1 MMQFRHR
8 LVTVIAEKV
17 DETWTPTLSIL
28 GASGAVKNT
37 PLLSQHLVLKLVS
50 FMVAPVYLAQ

>member
-8 LVTVIAEKV
+8 FVTVIAEKV
-17 DETWTPTLSIL
+17 DEIWTPTLSIL

-37 PLLSQHLVLKLVS
+37 PLLSEHLVLKLVS
-50 FMVAPVYLAQ
+50 FIVAPV